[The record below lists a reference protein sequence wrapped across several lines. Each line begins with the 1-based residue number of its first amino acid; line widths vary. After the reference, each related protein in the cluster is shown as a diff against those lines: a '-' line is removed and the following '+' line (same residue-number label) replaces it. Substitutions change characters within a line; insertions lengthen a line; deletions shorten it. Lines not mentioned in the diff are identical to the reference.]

1 MKKSMFWK
9 IWVLISIVN
18 LTKATRASYMIDQLA
33 TCHHQQLGTLFYVK
47 EHFGQNG
54 IVIASE
60 PFLGLCVNVVVLFLW
75 VLL

>member
-1 MKKSMFWK
+1 
-9 IWVLISIVN
+9 
-18 LTKATRASYMIDQLA
+18 MIDQLA